1 MRQVKVTAG
10 RKLVQRM
17 AVIACV
23 GILGVGAAACGD
35 DTTVTPE
42 APANTSQQAPAA
54 TTPAAAAATT
64 PAASATTPAGAPATS
79 DPQSGGAGF

>member
-35 DTTVTPE
+35 DSTVTPE
-42 APANTSQQAPAA
+42 APANTTQQAPAA
-54 TTPAAAAATT
+54 TTPAAAATT
-64 PAASATTPAGAPATS
+64 PAAAATTPAGAPATS

>member
-54 TTPAAAAATT
+54 TTPAPAATT
-64 PAASATTPAGAPATS
+64 PAASATTPGAPATS
-79 DPQSGGAGF
+79 NPQSGGAGF